1 MKKNLLIVAGEVSGD
16 MHAARLVSALKK
28 QAPEVECWGIGGPR
42 LRACGMQTVH
52 DVREMAVMGLSEVL
66 RRYFFFRR
74 VFYEL
79 IRLAEERKP
88 DAVLLVDY
96 PGFNVRLAEQL
107 HRRGIK
113 TLYYIS
119 PQVWAWH
126 RSRIPK
132 LATILDRL
140 MVIFPFEV
148 EVFAGTGL
156 TVDFVGHPLVEEAE
170 KVRLEPPVE
179 LPWTSER
186 RVALLPGSRRHEVSR
201 ILPCML
207 EASLLLEKQDPEVCF
222 LLAAPSE
229 EIKELAEQVIARQ
242 PACPAHISIVVDQTR
257 QVLRQAR
264 AAMVASGTAT
274 IEAALQHCPMIV
286 VYKTAWPTYLMAR
299 WLVRGVKHIGMVN
312 VVAGRLV
319 CPEFIQHL
327 AQPKAMAAQMAL
339 LLDETPERKDMQ
351 DGLSEVHEALSASG
365 QSAQA
370 ADLVLKELLDHKE
383 PWLIS

>member
-1 MKKNLLIVAGEVSGD
+1 MKKSLLIVAGEVSGD
-16 MHAARLVSALKK
+16 MHAARLVTALKE

-74 VFYEL
+74 VFHEM

-88 DAVLLVDY
+88 DAALLVDY

-132 LATILDRL
+132 LAAILDRL

-148 EVFAGTGL
+148 EVFSGTGL
-156 TVDFVGHPLVEEAE
+156 AVDFVGHPLVEEAE
-170 KVRLEPPVE
+170 KTRQDPLLR
-179 LPWTSER
+179 LPWAGER

-207 EASLLLEKQDPEVCF
+207 EASVLLEKRFPDVCF
-222 LLAAPSE
+222 ILAAPSE
-229 EIKELAEQVIARQ
+229 EIRDVAEQVMSRQ
-242 PACPAHISIVVDQTR
+242 MVRPAHVSIVVDETR

-274 IEAALQHCPMIV
+274 IETALQHCPMIV

-299 WLVRGVKHIGMVN
+299 WLVRGVKHIGMLN
-312 VVAGRLV
+312 
-319 CPEFIQHL
+319 
-327 AQPKAMAAQMAL
+327 
-339 LLDETPERKDMQ
+339 
-351 DGLSEVHEALSASG
+351 
-365 QSAQA
+365 
-370 ADLVLKELLDHKE
+370 
-383 PWLIS
+383 

>member
-1 MKKNLLIVAGEVSGD
+1 MKKSLMIVAGEVSGD
-16 MHAARLVSALKK
+16 MLAARLVSALKE

-42 LRACGMQTVH
+42 LRACGMQTYY

-74 VFYEL
+74 VFYEM
-79 IRLAEERKP
+79 IRLAEEKKP

-132 LATILDRL
+132 LAAILDRL

-148 EVFAGTGL
+148 DVFSGTGL
-156 TVDFVGHPLVEEAE
+156 AVDFVGHPLVVEAE
-170 KVRLEPPVE
+170 KARREPLLE
-179 LPWTSER
+179 LPWTSGR

-201 ILPCML
+201 ILPCLL
-207 EASLLLEKQDPEVCF
+207 EAAVLLEKQNPDVCF
-222 LLAAPSE
+222 ILAAPSE
-229 EIKELAEQVIARQ
+229 EIRDVAEQVMARQ
-242 PACPAHISIVVDQTR
+242 TVRPAQVAIVVDQTR

-274 IEAALQHCPMIV
+274 IEATLQHCPMIV

-319 CPEFIQHL
+319 CPEFIQHQ
-327 AQPKAMAAQMAL
+327 AQPEAMAAQMIP
-339 LLDETPERKDMQ
+339 LLDDSPERAAMLN
-351 DGLSEVHEALSASG
+351 GLNEVCDALSVSG
-365 QSAQA
+365 HSSQA
-370 ADLVLKELLDHKE
+370 AELVLRELTADR
-383 PWLIS
+383 P